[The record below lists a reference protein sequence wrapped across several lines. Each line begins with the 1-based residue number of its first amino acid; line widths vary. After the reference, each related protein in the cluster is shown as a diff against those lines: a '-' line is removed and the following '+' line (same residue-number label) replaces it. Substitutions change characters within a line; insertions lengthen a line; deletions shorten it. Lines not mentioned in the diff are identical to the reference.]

1 VRRLVAT
8 LLTIGT
14 FGTVLVLGQLHALRH
29 SYQYVGQAR
38 LAWSLVY
45 AGGLCLGA
53 YAVGLP
59 DLPRSRRS
67 RWLSALAALT
77 LVTLAMSAAQLLLGT
92 LLLPRF
98 VVFGSA
104 ALLLPGYALCA
115 TVASDGRRL
124 HEERDR
130 VLVVAAPDAVE
141 DLSLE
146 LDGQPERFARIV
158 ASVEA
163 GAVGVG
169 TLLEIAATS
178 RVTVVVLDRTAQA
191 DETVLGQVAQLHLAG
206 TRVRTLS
213 LFYEEWLGKL
223 PVSELERVSLL
234 FDVGEIHRA
243 HYVRAKRVVDLA
255 FGCAGLVVLAL
266 VAPAVVIG
274 NALGNRGP
282 LLYRQERVGR
292 DGRPFSMVKFR
303 SMRTPTLDGEPS
315 LWTTVGDPR
324 ITSFGRLLRR
334 SHLDELPQ
342 VWNVLRGDLSIVGPR
357 PEQGHYVD
365 ELRGK
370 LPFYDLRHIVRP
382 GLTGWAQVKY
392 PYGADLEDAREKL
405 QYEFF
410 YLRRQSVGLD
420 LRIIGRTLRAVLR
433 RDGR

>member
-1 VRRLVAT
+1 VRRLVAS

-14 FGTVLVLGQLHALRH
+14 FGVVVTLGQLHALRH
-29 SYQYVGQAR
+29 GYGYVGSGRQ
-38 LAWSLVY
+38 AWSLAY
-45 AGGLCLGA
+45 AAGLCLAA

-67 RWLSALAALT
+67 RFVSALVALA
-77 LVTLAMSAAQLLLGT
+77 LVAVGMSLLQLLLGT

-130 VLVVAAPDAVE
+130 VLVLAGPDAVD
-141 DLSLE
+141 DLGLE
-146 LDGQPERFARIV
+146 LDGQPERFARVV
-158 ASVEA
+158 ASRAAE
-163 GAVGVG
+163 GVG
-169 TLLEIAATS
+169 PGELVDLAHRTRAT
-178 RVTVVVLDRTAQA
+178 VIVLDRAAQS
-191 DETVLGQVAQLHLAG
+191 DETVLGQVAQLHLNG
-206 TRVRTLS
+206 IRVRTLS

-234 FDVGEIHRA
+234 FDIGEIHRA
-243 HYVRAKRVVDLA
+243 HYMRAKRIVDLA
-255 FGCAGLVVLAL
+255 FGLVGLLAL
-266 VAPAVVIG
+266 AVVTPVVVVG
-274 NALGNRGP
+274 NRLANRGP

-292 DGRPFSMVKFR
+292 DGRPFQMLKFR
-303 SMRTPTLDGEPS
+303 SMREAGSGPAE
-315 LWTTVGDPR
+315 WTTVGDAR
-324 ITSFGRLLRR
+324 VTTFGRLLRR

-357 PEQGHYVD
+357 PEQLHYVE
-365 ELRGK
+365 ELRRK

-392 PYGADLEDAREKL
+392 PYGADVADAREKL

-420 LRIIGRTLRAVLR
+420 LRIIGRTLRSVLR
-433 RDGR
+433 QEGR